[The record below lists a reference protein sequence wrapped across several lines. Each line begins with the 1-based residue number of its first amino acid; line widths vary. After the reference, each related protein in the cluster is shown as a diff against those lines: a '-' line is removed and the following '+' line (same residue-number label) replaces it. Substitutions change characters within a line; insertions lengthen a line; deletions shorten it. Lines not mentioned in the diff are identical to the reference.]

1 MIEIRC
7 KECNK
12 PLGQVEMIVGEIYC
26 GNTACKAGSQYKIL
40 TDDTLIS
47 FKFTT
52 PPRPPKKAKEQTDS

>member
-12 PLGQVEMIVGEIYC
+12 PLGQVESLVGEIYC
-26 GNTACKAGSQYKIL
+26 SNTSCKAGSQYKIL
-40 TDDTLIS
+40 TNDTLVAYE
-47 FKFTT
+47 FAQ